1 MGEVLREKP
10 SFMLICDLSLMDPR
24 PYHTTLRHFR
34 NSLIRHGRHATLLEE
49 VNRQLNEQLLKLK
62 NPELAVVDAT
72 VVASAV
78 RPSRQTTVMAV
89 DRTENDAFGD
99 EEAQVQMH
107 ERLSVDGDAR
117 WLKKGSKCHYG
128 YKGFMRCDGE
138 GFVERVMVR
147 PANESEAPHFGAMV
161 EGCTS
166 ERVLADKAY
175 SSTANRALLRRAG
188 IMHRAARNRPL
199 TAWQKLFN
207 RLVSRDR
214 YVIEQ
219 VFGTLKRRFG
229 CFRARCMGLAKV
241 EGELTFK
248 AAAVNVLKAANMVRL
263 VAA

>member
-1 MGEVLREKP
+1 MEAVLREQP

-99 EEAQVQMH
+99 EEAQVQVH

-117 WLKKGSKCHYG
+117 WLKKGSRSHFG
-128 YKGFMRCDGE
+128 YNGYMRSHGD
-138 GFVERVMVR
+138 GFVETVKAR
-147 PANESEAPHFGAMV
+147 PANECQAPHVGASVGRQGLQLCRQPSACRVV
-161 EGCTS
+161 EAHQPPG
-166 ERVLADKAY
+166 
-175 SSTANRALLRRAG
+175 
-188 IMHRAARNRPL
+188 
-199 TAWQKLFN
+199 
-207 RLVSRDR
+207 
-214 YVIEQ
+214 
-219 VFGTLKRRFG
+219 
-229 CFRARCMGLAKV
+229 
-241 EGELTFK
+241 
-248 AAAVNVLKAANMVRL
+248 
-263 VAA
+263 VA